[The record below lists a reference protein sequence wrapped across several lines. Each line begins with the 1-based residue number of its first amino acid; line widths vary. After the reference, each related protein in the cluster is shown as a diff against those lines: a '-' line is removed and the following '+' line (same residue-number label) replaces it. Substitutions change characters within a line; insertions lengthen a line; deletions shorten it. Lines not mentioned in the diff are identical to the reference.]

1 MPIHRLPVLMVSAVF
16 TMASVVL
23 AAQEPGNSI
32 RANNDQV
39 RQWNAFADNLYRL
52 HQQQIAGRKIRE
64 TEQVGGYARLEGF
77 YREVSYH
84 DAASGRLLSRIQWER
99 DNTDRIHGIEVYVHD
114 DQGRV
119 VRDYMAWYL
128 PHYRNAPRA
137 TAINLYHFD
146 GDLHGWRQFDASNT
160 RTYERCTR
168 QPNGAVVLEYPDE
181 DRLAEAAQDRR
192 SAMHGPEYRRC
203 FAGLGKTAG
212 RYLTPQ

>member
-1 MPIHRLPVLMVSAVF
+1 MRKLPMWLLVIIAAVA
-16 TMASVVL
+16 MAPVG
-23 AAQEPGNSI
+23 AQESSRPV
-32 RANNDQV
+32 QV
-39 RQWNAFADNLYRL
+39 NEQKAQQWNVFADNLYRL
-52 HQQQIAGRKIRE
+52 HKQQVAGRRIRE
-64 TEQVGGYARLEGF
+64 AEQVGGYARLEGF

-84 DAASGRLLSRIQWER
+84 DAANGRLLSRIQWER
-99 DNTDRIHGIEVYVHD
+99 DNPDRIHGIEVYVHD